1 MPTRVNLVPN
11 NTGSSGV
18 GSTVGTEAKKWNNI
32 YSRTGSIDQISSS
45 NGTTDVLANL
55 LVRGDAEVRGNLTFG
70 NADTDSVSFGAE
82 ISSSIVPDADGSYN
96 LGSSTKRWKE
106 LHVDNVFSDGFTSG
120 SKHLFPAAG
129 GYIFETGSANQ
140 ISMIGG
146 TKAIAFYSGST
157 GQVSFDF
164 TSNDNKPLVGIGTGA
179 PTKTLQ
185 VEGDISASGDILL
198 DEDQRIYFEAD
209 KQTWIEANG
218 ANLFRIVANNNQML
232 LLDHETGNRAV
243 FGNGAKVFIGDNNNA
258 LPDKELEVVGDIS
271 ASGDLSA
278 TNITASGNINGS
290 STSTGSLGHLIIGGS
305 NIETFISSSAAT
317 SGFGSIGVEDP
328 SFTGNVT
335 TQGTNPYFLA
345 QESSTEFL
353 RMGAELTSGDMHI
366 GWDDSDDLHLGVL
379 SSPTDTTITTKMLI
393 KSTGAVVV
401 GGDDFVS
408 PAVGTNLVVSGA
420 ISASSNLTVG
430 GDITGASGS
439 FGNTIVTG
447 EVKVTG
453 SNPYFLAQESST
465 EFIKMGVEQT
475 SGDMMIGWD
484 HTDDLHIGLLTTPG
498 DETIATKMLV
508 KSTGAV
514 VVGGDDFASPAVDIG
529 LTVSS
534 SISAS
539 GDIMATDITGSKA
552 MFTALPGLPS
562 LVGTGELYTQS
573 GSQLPFETGSYGST
587 NRTQWDAITGSKF
600 VLIK

>member
-1 MPTRVNLVPN
+1 
-11 NTGSSGV
+11 
-18 GSTVGTEAKKWNNI
+18 
-32 YSRTGSIDQISSS
+32 
-45 NGTTDVLANL
+45 
-55 LVRGDAEVRGNLTFG
+55 
-70 NADTDSVSFGAE
+70 
-82 ISSSIVPDADGSYN
+82 
-96 LGSSTKRWKE
+96 
-106 LHVDNVFSDGFTSG
+106 
-120 SKHLFPAAG
+120 
-129 GYIFETGSANQ
+129 
-140 ISMIGG
+140 
-146 TKAIAFYSGST
+146 
-157 GQVSFDF
+157 
-164 TSNDNKPLVGIGTGA
+164 
-179 PTKTLQ
+179 
-185 VEGDISASGDILL
+185 
-198 DEDQRIYFEAD
+198 
-209 KQTWIEANG
+209 
-218 ANLFRIVANNNQML
+218 
-232 LLDHETGNRAV
+232 
-243 FGNGAKVFIGDNNNA
+243 
-258 LPDKELEVVGDIS
+258 
-271 ASGDLSA
+271 
-278 TNITASGNINGS
+278 
-290 STSTGSLGHLIIGGS
+290 LGHLIIGGS

-552 MFTALPGLPS
+552 MFTA
-562 LVGTGELYTQS
+562 
-573 GSQLPFETGSYGST
+573 
-587 NRTQWDAITGSKF
+587 
-600 VLIK
+600 